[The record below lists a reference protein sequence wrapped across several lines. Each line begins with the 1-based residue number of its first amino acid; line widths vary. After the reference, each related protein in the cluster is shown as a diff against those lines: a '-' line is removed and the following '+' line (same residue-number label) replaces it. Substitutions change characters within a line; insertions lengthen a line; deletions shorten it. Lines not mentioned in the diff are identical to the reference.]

1 MDCHPNMRMINRCK
15 RMNKLPHTTRPI
27 ALAAILAATTAL
39 SAADWPQYRGVDHD
53 GKSPERIVPWTGT
66 SPNVVWKTATPKGF
80 SSFVV
85 SDGRA
90 FTLIGET
97 IEGVDREVCIALD
110 ADTGQRIWSH
120 PIGIARYDGG
130 GDSGARDNRGGD
142 GPRTTPSIDG
152 DAVYVLSAQLYLA
165 CLDAATG
172 EERWSVDILRQHEGR
187 NITWQNGASPL
198 IDGDHVYVAGGG
210 PGQALL
216 AFHKDDGR
224 LIWKAEDDRMTHATP
239 VATTIHDVRQIIFF
253 TQPGLVSLQ
262 ADTGAVLWRYP
273 FRFNVATAASPVV
286 AGDVVYCSAGYE
298 VGAAAVRISRTGDS
312 FNATEIWR
320 ITGNR
325 PLANHWS
332 TPVYHDGH
340 LYGMFSFRE
349 YGNGPLK
356 CVELAT
362 GTVKWER
369 AGFGPGNVILAGNHL
384 LALADDGDLAILHP
398 TPIAYTELARANIL
412 DGKCWSTPIVSGG
425 RIYARSTTEA
435 VCIDVNPQQAAR

>member
-1 MDCHPNMRMINRCK
+1 MIMHQTNRSTH
-15 RMNKLPHTTRPI
+15 MNATCQKPP
-27 ALAAILAATTAL
+27 ILALLTILATTAL
-39 SAADWPQYRGVDHD
+39 PAADWPQYRGANHD
-53 GKSPERIVPWTGT
+53 GKSPETIVPWIGNEPT
-66 SPNVVWKTATPKGF
+66 VVWKTSTPNGF
-80 SSFVV
+80 SSFAV
-85 SDGRA
+85 SQGRA
-90 FTLIGET
+90 FTLIGQS
-97 IEGVDREVCIALD
+97 IEGVDREVCVALD
-110 ADTGQRIWSH
+110 ADTGKSIWSH

-130 GDSGARDNRGGD
+130 GDSGTRDNRGGD
-142 GPRTTPSIDG
+142 GPRTTPSVDG
-152 DAVYVLSAQLYLA
+152 DAVYVLSSQLYLA

-198 IDGDHVYVAGGG
+198 IDGDRVYVAGGG

-216 AFHKDDGR
+216 AFHKNDGR
-224 LIWKAEDDRMTHATP
+224 LVWKAEDDRMTHATP

-298 VGAAAVRISRTGDS
+298 VGAAAVRINRTGDS

-320 ITGNR
+320 VPGNR
-325 PLANHWS
+325 ALVNHWS
-332 TPVYHDGH
+332 TPVYHNGH

-349 YGNGPLK
+349 YGSGPLK

-362 GTVKWER
+362 GKVVWER
-369 AGFGPGNVILAGNHL
+369 PGFGPGNVTLAGNHL
-384 LALADDGDLAILHP
+384 LALADDGQLAIIHA
-398 TPIAYTELARANIL
+398 TPAAYTELARANIL
-412 DGKCWSTPIVSGG
+412 DGKCWSTPVVSDG

-435 VCIDVNPQQAAR
+435 VCLDVTPQQAAR